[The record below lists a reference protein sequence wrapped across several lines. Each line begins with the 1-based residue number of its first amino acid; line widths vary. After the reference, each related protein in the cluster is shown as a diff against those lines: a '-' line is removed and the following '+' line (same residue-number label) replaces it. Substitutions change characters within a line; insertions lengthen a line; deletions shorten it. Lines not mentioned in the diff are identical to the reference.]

1 MLTYRGSVNRWE
13 CDENDH
19 MNVRYCVEKL
29 YETFIAGL
37 IMTKNNSAT
46 EVKDSYPRIK
56 RVHIR
61 FQNEARLSAPLSGHF
76 YGLSRSSFTGDFNC
90 LAYLQD
96 GSNGRLFCS
105 MLLQLTDPLDC
116 SEVTIL
122 SIKEIPEAAPRGLID
137 TSPISNLAMSD
148 AEEAGFVV
156 SGRGLVRSEDC
167 DNAGNLKIPAYMGK
181 ASDSVPNLWTH
192 LMGDEQ
198 VSDSEGGAVAEFKK
212 TFHGVFKEG
221 DVFTVLS
228 GLVEARGKIQ
238 RFAHL
243 FFRQGDG
250 QLIMSAEAI
259 SVRFNLLTR
268 KASEIQ
274 PEMLKRLE
282 SKKLN
287 LNS

>member
-29 YETFIAGL
+29 YETFFAGL
-37 IMTKNNSAT
+37 IMTNNYGAL
-46 EVKDSYPRIK
+46 ENKDSYRGIK

-76 YGLSRSSFTGDFNC
+76 HGLSSSSSAGDFNC

-96 GSNGRLFCS
+96 GSSGKLFCS

-116 SEVTIL
+116 SEETIL
-122 SIKEIPEAAPRGLID
+122 SIEEMPEVRPRGLID
-137 TSPISNLAMSD
+137 TFPISNLAMSE
-148 AEEAGFVV
+148 AEGAGFVV
-156 SGRGLVRSEDC
+156 SGRGLVRSDDC
-167 DNAGNLKIPAYMGK
+167 DDAGNMKVPAYMGK

-221 DVFTVLS
+221 DVFTVMS
-228 GLVEARGKIQ
+228 GLLEARGKIQ

-250 QLIMSAEAI
+250 RLIMSAEAI

-287 LNS
+287 LKF

>member
-29 YETFIAGL
+29 YETFVAGL
-37 IMTKNNSAT
+37 AMTTNKRAK
-46 EVKDSYPRIK
+46 EDEESYRGIK
-56 RVHIR
+56 RAHIR
-61 FQNEARLSAPLSGHF
+61 FQNEARLSAPISGHF
-76 YGLSRSSFTGDFNC
+76 YGLSGSTSACDFDC

-96 GSNGRLFCS
+96 TSSGKLFCS
-105 MLLQLTDPLDC
+105 MLLQLNDPLNC
-116 SEVTIL
+116 SEETSL
-122 SIKEIPEAAPRGLID
+122 SIEEMPEVTPRGLID
-137 TSPISNLAMSD
+137 AFPICNIAMSK

-167 DNAGNLKIPAYMGK
+167 DSAGNLKVPSYMGK

-198 VSDSEGGAVAEFKK
+198 VSDSEGGAVAEFQK
-212 TFHGVFKEG
+212 TFHGVLKEG
-221 DVFTVLS
+221 DVFTVMS
-228 GLVEARGKIQ
+228 GLTEARGKIQ

-243 FFRQGDG
+243 FFRERDG

-268 KASEIQ
+268 KASEIK
-274 PEMLKRLE
+274 PEMLKRIE

-287 LNS
+287 LKL